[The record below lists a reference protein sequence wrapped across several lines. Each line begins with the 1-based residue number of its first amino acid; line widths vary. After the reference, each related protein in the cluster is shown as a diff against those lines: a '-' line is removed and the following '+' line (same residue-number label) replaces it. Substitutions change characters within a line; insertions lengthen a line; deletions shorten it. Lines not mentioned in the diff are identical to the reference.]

1 MSAVELV
8 SMPDHASRL
17 SRMSS
22 TYRARLRRL
31 MFLSHSHDSHFFKLG
46 FDDDKIEK
54 STNQP
59 TSFIKCARAH
69 FIGKL
74 YSEEELAIRCSRA
87 GSGSHLMRN
96 RKPGTGILDMP
107 SQSDYTQLRT
117 SEQSTSLNDEYHQSD
132 SINDAPFG
140 PDLRFIDTTL
150 KQVAFAEVYV
160 QVAQFVSKLYTTYV
174 YSKYYRAS

>member
-1 MSAVELV
+1 
-8 SMPDHASRL
+8 
-17 SRMSS
+17 
-22 TYRARLRRL
+22 
-31 MFLSHSHDSHFFKLG
+31 
-46 FDDDKIEK
+46 
-54 STNQP
+54 
-59 TSFIKCARAH
+59 
-69 FIGKL
+69 
-74 YSEEELAIRCSRA
+74 
-87 GSGSHLMRN
+87 MRN

-160 QVAQFVSKLYTTYV
+160 QVAQFVSKQEKFFLPLFF
-174 YSKYYRAS
+174 

>member
-1 MSAVELV
+1 
-8 SMPDHASRL
+8 
-17 SRMSS
+17 
-22 TYRARLRRL
+22 
-31 MFLSHSHDSHFFKLG
+31 
-46 FDDDKIEK
+46 
-54 STNQP
+54 
-59 TSFIKCARAH
+59 
-69 FIGKL
+69 
-74 YSEEELAIRCSRA
+74 
-87 GSGSHLMRN
+87 MRN

-160 QVAQFVSKLYTTYV
+160 QVAQFVSKQEKKKKNSFTPSGRGFAFRQKPLQLPLYPPNYQNV
-174 YSKYYRAS
+174 GSSS

>member
-1 MSAVELV
+1 
-8 SMPDHASRL
+8 
-17 SRMSS
+17 
-22 TYRARLRRL
+22 
-31 MFLSHSHDSHFFKLG
+31 
-46 FDDDKIEK
+46 
-54 STNQP
+54 
-59 TSFIKCARAH
+59 
-69 FIGKL
+69 
-74 YSEEELAIRCSRA
+74 LAIRCSRA

-160 QVAQFVSKLYTTYV
+160 QVAQFVSKQEKFLSVLLLGEECNPQPTTHNTFSSIHCEV
-174 YSKYYRAS
+174 RCEHHDDAFPALTSSLSPSHVISNLFIS

>member
-1 MSAVELV
+1 
-8 SMPDHASRL
+8 
-17 SRMSS
+17 
-22 TYRARLRRL
+22 
-31 MFLSHSHDSHFFKLG
+31 
-46 FDDDKIEK
+46 
-54 STNQP
+54 
-59 TSFIKCARAH
+59 
-69 FIGKL
+69 
-74 YSEEELAIRCSRA
+74 
-87 GSGSHLMRN
+87 MRN

-160 QVAQFVSKLYTTYV
+160 QVAQFVSKQEKMLESRTTNAQ
-174 YSKYYRAS
+174 ASPWKRIHQ